1 MEEYFF
7 YRRLDT
13 IKEPIG
19 VGRFVNFAE
28 ALTCFSFNKN
38 LTKDQFLSIFTIKEK
53 A

>member
-1 MEEYFF
+1 MERYFF

-19 VGRFVNFAE
+19 VGRFVNSAE
-28 ALTCFSFNKN
+28 ALTYFSLNKN
-38 LTKDQFLSIFTIKEK
+38 LTKDQFLSMFIIEEK